1 MLFASI
7 AYIGVDPSPGRRAIH
22 YAALGPDLELL
33 ARGAGD
39 LNALMTFLGSHQQAV
54 VAVHGPM
61 QPNHQILTNADR
73 REQYL
78 IPMGKGRPGN
88 MRVAEY
94 NLRQH
99 GLPVFQTPASST
111 DAPLWMQTSFDLYAR
126 LQKAGFQPAHPENE
140 SSLQFLEVIPEL
152 GYHAWLENKILP
164 PNTLLGRLQRQL
176 ALYQRGLALP
186 DPMEF
191 FEEITRFRI
200 LQGTL
205 PLEQVLSTPQLSVL
219 AAAYLAWQSQQQPEE
234 ITYVGIPSE
243 GQIAFPAELTSE

>member
-7 AYIGVDPSPGRRAIH
+7 AYIGVDPSPGRRTIH

-39 LNALMTFLGSHQQAV
+39 LNALMTFLGGHQQAV

-94 NLRQH
+94 NLRQQN
-99 GLPVFQTPASST
+99 LPVFQTPAST
-111 DAPLWMQTSFDLYAR
+111 KDAPLWMQTSFELYTR
-126 LQKAGFQPAHPENE
+126 LKKAGYHPTQPGSDSPH
-140 SSLQFLEVIPEL
+140 QFLEVIPEL
-152 GYHAWLENKILP
+152 GYLAWLENEILP
-164 PNTLLGRLQRQL
+164 ANTLLGRLQRQL
-176 ALYQRGLALP
+176 ALYERGLDVA
-186 DPMEF
+186 DPMDF

-205 PLEQVLSTPQLSVL
+205 PLEQVPSSPQLSVL
-219 AAAYLAWQSQQQPEE
+219 AAAYLAWQSHQKPESLAY
-234 ITYVGIPSE
+234 IGIPQE
-243 GQIAFPAELTSE
+243 GQIAIPAELIAE